1 MKKILF
7 LLLISFFFNTI
18 SASEKAK
25 IRTAYVYQLDLSG
38 KLVEFAAKPM
48 GFPYSMFSFNSKK
61 TLGLNDVLRNI
72 AYAKNNEKISG
83 IFLVNG
89 SLQGGY
95 AAMREIREALID
107 FKKSGKFIYAYADN
121 YTQSNYYLASVAN
134 KIMLNTYGSVDF
146 KGLSAQT
153 LFYKNALDKLGVE
166 VQVVKVGNYK
176 SAVEPFTTTTM
187 SDSNR
192 EQVSAYL
199 HSVWG
204 VLLSEISAS
213 RNIPTDNLNSIATE
227 FTGLKQTDELKSL
240 KMVDTLVYTNEADTI
255 INKIAPKELKIKRLT
270 HSKLSKKSRH
280 QPRDK
285 NRIAVVYL
293 SGNIGSGRNDI
304 NAKSVTTVYQAL
316 KNNKS
321 IKAVVIRVNSP
332 GGSAFESE
340 KIHHILSMLKTK
352 MPIVVS
358 MGTYAASGG
367 YYISSMANK
376 IVAQPT
382 TITGSIGIFGMLPNA
397 EKLYGKAGLTM
408 DGVKTNEMG
417 DSYSMKRPMTD
428 LERGKMQAYINS
440 GYELF
445 VKRCSDGRNLTV
457 DSIKTLAQGRV
468 WTGIDARA
476 RGLVDELGGMET
488 ALQAAAKL
496 AGISSY
502 QTITINPKAGKPA
515 QSFAN
520 VMEQKFDEQIS
531 ESTYG
536 NFLKLLFTLSDLKKE
551 DRIQARLMYDIDN
564 E

>member
-1 MKKILF
+1 MKKIIFIIYVCLCTV
-7 LLLISFFFNTI
+7 LMPIV
-18 SASEKAK
+18 AAK
-25 IRTAYVYQLDLSG
+25 KPRTTYVYQLDLSG
-38 KLVEFAAKPM
+38 KLVEYAAKPK
-48 GFPYSMFSFNSKK
+48 GFSISISFGNKK
-61 TLGLNDVLRNI
+61 NVIGLNDVLRNI
-72 AYAKNNEKISG
+72 AYAKQNDKISG

-121 YTQSNYYLASVAN
+121 YSQSNYYLASVAN
-134 KIMLNTYGSVDF
+134 KLMLNTYGTVDF

-176 SAVEPFTTTTM
+176 SAVEPFSATSM

-204 VLLSEISAS
+204 VLLSEVGAS
-213 RNIPTDNLNSIATE
+213 RNISTEKLNGIATE
-227 FTGLKQTDELKSL
+227 FAGLKPTDELKAL

-255 INKIAPKELKIKRLT
+255 INKIAPNELKIKRLT
-270 HSKLSKKSRH
+270 HYKITKKSRK

-293 SGNIGSGRNDI
+293 SGNIGSGNNQI
-304 NAKSVTTVYQAL
+304 NAKSVTSVYQAL
-316 KNNKS
+316 KNNNS
-321 IKAVVIRVNSP
+321 VKAVVLRVNSP
-332 GGSAFESE
+332 GGDAFESE
-340 KIHHILSMLKTK
+340 KIHHVLSLLKTK
-352 MPIVVS
+352 KPIVVS
-358 MGTYAASGG
+358 MGNYAASGG
-367 YYISSMANK
+367 YYISCMANK

-382 TITGSIGIFGMLPNA
+382 TITGSIGIFGMIPNA
-397 EKLYGKAGLTM
+397 EKLYQKAGLTV

-417 DSYSMKRPMTD
+417 DSYSEKRPMTEV
-428 LERGKMQAYINS
+428 EREKMQTRISSLYD
-440 GYELF
+440 LF
-445 VKRCSDGRNLTV
+445 VKRCSDGRNLAL

-468 WTGIDARA
+468 WTGVDAKS
-476 RGLVDELGGMET
+476 RGLVDELGGMEI
-488 ALQAAAKL
+488 ALHEAAKL
-496 AGISSY
+496 AGISTY

-520 VMEQKFDEQIS
+520 VLEQKLDEEIS
-531 ESTYG
+531 ETSYS

-551 DRIQARLMYDIDN
+551 DRIQARLLYDIDN

>member
-1 MKKILF
+1 MRKVVF
-7 LLLISFFFNTI
+7 LLVICSIFNTT

-25 IRTAYVYQLDLSG
+25 IRTSYVYQLDLSG
-38 KLVEFAAKPM
+38 KLVEFTAKPM
-48 GFPYSMFSFNSKK
+48 GFPFSMLTINSKK

-72 AYAKNNEKISG
+72 AYAKDNEKISG

-121 YTQSNYYLASVAN
+121 YSQSNYYLASVAD
-134 KIMLNTYGSVDF
+134 KLMLNSYGTVDF

-204 VLLSEISAS
+204 VLLSEIGVS
-213 RNIPTDNLNSIATE
+213 RNIPTDKLNGIATE
-227 FTGLKQTDELKSL
+227 FAGLKPTDELKSL

-255 INKIAPKELKIKRLT
+255 INKIAPNKLKIKRLT
-270 HSKLSKKSRH
+270 HSSISKKSRN
-280 QPRDK
+280 QPSSK

-304 NAKSVTTVYQAL
+304 NAKSVTTVYQSL
-316 KNNKS
+316 KNNKTV
-321 IKAVVIRVNSP
+321 KAVVIRINSP

-352 MPIVVS
+352 TPIVVS

-367 YYISSMANK
+367 YYIACMANK

-382 TITGSIGIFGMLPNA
+382 TITGSIGIFGMIPNA
-397 EKLYGKAGLTM
+397 VKLYGKAGLTM
-408 DGVKTNEMG
+408 DGVKTNDMG

-428 LERGKMQAYINS
+428 LEREKMQAYINN

-468 WTGIDARA
+468 WTGIDAKA

-496 AGISSY
+496 AGISTY
-502 QTITINPKAGKPA
+502 QTITINPRAGKPA

-520 VMEQKFDEQIS
+520 VLEQKLDEQIS

-536 NFLKLLFTLSDLKKE
+536 NFLKLIFTLSDLKKD

>member
-1 MKKILF
+1 MKKFVLILF
-7 LLLISFFFNTI
+7 VSIFSALLPVAI
-18 SASEKAK
+18 AAK
-25 IRTAYVYQLDLSG
+25 PHKTYVYQLDLSG
-38 KLVEFAAKPM
+38 KLVEYAPKPL
-48 GFPYSMFSFNSKK
+48 GFPFSMLSFNSKK
-61 TLGLNDVLRNI
+61 TLGINDVIRNI
-72 AYAKNNEKISG
+72 AYAKNNEKVSG

-121 YTQSNYYLASVAN
+121 YSQSNYYLASVAN

-153 LFYKNALDKLGVE
+153 LFYKNALDKLGIE

-176 SAVEPFTTTTM
+176 SAVEPFTATTM

-199 HSVWG
+199 HSIWN
-204 VLLSEISAS
+204 VLLSEVSAS
-213 RNIPTDNLNSIATE
+213 RNISTEKLNGIATE
-227 FTGLKQTDELKSL
+227 FAALKPTEELKAL
-240 KMVDTLVYTNEADTI
+240 KMVDTLVYANEADTI
-255 INKIAPKELKIKRLT
+255 INKIAPNELKIKRLS
-270 HSKLSKKSRH
+270 HSKLTKKSRK
-280 QPRDK
+280 QPSDK

-293 SGNIGSGRNDI
+293 SGNIGSGKNDI

-321 IKAVVIRVNSP
+321 VKAVVLRVNSP

-376 IVAQPT
+376 IVTQPT

-397 EKLYGKAGLTM
+397 EKLYSKAGLTM

-417 DSYSMKRPMTD
+417 DSYSEKRPMTD
-428 LERGKMQAYINS
+428 LEREKMQAYINN

-457 DSIKTLAQGRV
+457 DSIKTLARGRV
-468 WTGIDARA
+468 WTGVDAKL

-496 AGISSY
+496 AGISTY

-520 VMEQKFDEQIS
+520 VLEQKFDEQIS

-536 NFLKLLFTLSDLKKE
+536 NFLKLLFTLSELKKE
-551 DRIQARLMYDIDN
+551 DRIQVRLMYDIDN
-564 E
+564 D

>member
-1 MKKILF
+1 MPLVAAQKPHA
-7 LLLISFFFNTI
+7 T
-18 SASEKAK
+18 
-25 IRTAYVYQLDLSG
+25 YVYQLDLSG
-38 KLVEFAAKPM
+38 KLVESAVKPS
-48 GFPYSMFSFNSKK
+48 GFSISISFGNKK
-61 TLGLNDVLRNI
+61 NVIGLNDVLRNI
-72 AYAKNNEKISG
+72 AYAKQNEKISG

-89 SLQGGY
+89 SLEGGY

-121 YTQSNYYLASVAN
+121 YTQSNYYLASVAD
-134 KIMLNTYGSVDF
+134 KLMLNTYGSVDF

-153 LFYKNALDKLGVE
+153 IFYKNALDKLGIE
-166 VQVVKVGNYK
+166 MQVVKVGSYK
-176 SAVEPFTTTTM
+176 SAVEPFSATSM
-187 SDSNR
+187 SESNR

-204 VLLSEISAS
+204 VLLSEVGAS
-213 RNIPTDNLNSIATE
+213 RNIPTDKLNGIANE
-227 FTGLKQTDELKSL
+227 FAALKQTDELKAL

-255 INKIAPKELKIKRLT
+255 INKIAPNELKIKRLT
-270 HSKLSKKSRH
+270 HYNLTKKSRK

-293 SGNIGSGRNDI
+293 SGNIGSGRNEI
-304 NAKSVTTVYQAL
+304 NAKSVTSLYQQL
-316 KNNKS
+316 KNNNS
-321 IKAVVIRVNSP
+321 VKAVVIRINSP

-340 KIHHILSMLKTK
+340 KIHHTLSMLKTK
-352 MPIVVS
+352 KPIVVS
-358 MGTYAASGG
+358 MGNYAASGG
-367 YYISSMANK
+367 YYIACMANK

-382 TITGSIGIFGMLPNA
+382 TITGSIGIFGILPNA
-397 EKLYGKAGLTM
+397 EKLYGKAGLTV

-417 DSYSMKRPMTD
+417 DSYSEKRPMTNV
-428 LERGKMQAYINS
+428 ECQKMQAYINS

-445 VKRCSDGRNLTV
+445 VKRCSDGRNLTL

-468 WTGIDARA
+468 WTGLDAKA

-496 AGISSY
+496 AGISTY

-520 VMEQKFDEQIS
+520 VLEQKFDEQIS

-551 DRIQARLMYDIDN
+551 DRIQARLMYDFDN